1 LPRGPEKILRQRFC
15 EFCPFFVQHSRG
27 TPQNA
32 RTQRFALAKRRS
44 GFRAVLVPS
53 AKLISAADAA
63 RPPRRLPEPATMPA
77 IGIRPRPPN
86 IPHAKSK
93 GIAVEGRPA
102 AVSNESE
109 AGFSGGR
116 RREGECVCTLM
127 RSDTGQQK
135 RRGGRN
141 YRLTHRY
148 PFPSIQSRPPAQA
161 LGPRAGQSILSDFTK
176 SSTACIRPERS
187 SPFLIPL
194 GPVEMSRL
202 CREPKARLNEP
213 APLAR
218 RAASGLPAF
227 LESPGRDAP
236 APQASPCS
244 IPQFGKI
251 PWRAAR

>member
-1 LPRGPEKILRQRFC
+1 MPEPSALP
-15 EFCPFFVQHSRG
+15 SR
-27 TPQNA
+27 NA
-32 RTQRFALAKRRS
+32 DLAS
-44 GFRAVLVPS
+44 AVLVPS

-109 AGFSGGR
+109 AGVSGGR

-176 SSTACIRPERS
+176 SSTGLHPSGTLIAVPYSARACRDVPTLSRTEGALERARPPR
-187 SPFLIPL
+187 
-194 GPVEMSRL
+194 
-202 CREPKARLNEP
+202 
-213 APLAR
+213 
-218 RAASGLPAF
+218 
-227 LESPGRDAP
+227 
-236 APQASPCS
+236 
-244 IPQFGKI
+244 
-251 PWRAAR
+251 